1 MMAAAGGT
9 LLLPAVTALTLGIVG
24 KDRFPK
30 QQGRN
35 QAFNHL
41 GILLAAGGIS
51 LGTALVRAG
60 HRLLG
65 ARRAWRCWRSLAA
78 LTTPGHC

>member
-1 MMAAAGGT
+1 MLAAAGGT

-51 LGTALVRAG
+51 LGT
-60 HRLLG
+60 G
-65 ARRAWRCWRSLAA
+65 AFGPAIAFWCSAPWRCWRSS
-78 LTTPGHC
+78 PR